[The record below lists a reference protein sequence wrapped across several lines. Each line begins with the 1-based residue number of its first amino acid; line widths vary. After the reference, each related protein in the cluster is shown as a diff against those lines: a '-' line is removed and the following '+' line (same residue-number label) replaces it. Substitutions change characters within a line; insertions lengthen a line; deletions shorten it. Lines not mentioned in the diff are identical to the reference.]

1 MSEFYQWQHT
11 RVPTMVTGE
20 IDCGLIVKFIDSVD
34 DIDNNQKGILWFC
47 SKPRKVAECVLLNRT
62 EHTDRNHRLQSGK
75 KAKYLLSLSSFFLLF
90 FFFFLL
96 WNRECFA
103 AATIVSILVHVHYIQ
118 QLPQLFLCC
127 WIVCTRAHSRVLV
140 IRVVCTQICHVINKR
155 IAAAVQNV
163 INSKCELLWQINS
176 PQKKKTYCS

>member
-118 QLPQLFLCC
+118 QLPQLFFVLLDCVHAC
-127 WIVCTRAHSRVLV
+127 AFARISYSCRLYTNMPCHQQTYSCSCTKCDKLEMWIALA
-140 IRVVCTQICHVINKR
+140 NK
-155 IAAAVQNV
+155 
-163 INSKCELLWQINS
+163 
-176 PQKKKTYCS
+176 

>member
-1 MSEFYQWQHT
+1 
-11 RVPTMVTGE
+11 MVTGE
-20 IDCGLIVKFIDSVD
+20 IDCGLIVKFIDSGD

-90 FFFFLL
+90 FFFFYCGIANVLL
-96 WNRECFA
+96 LRPLFQFLFMSTTFNNCR
-103 AATIVSILVHVHYIQ
+103 SS
-118 QLPQLFLCC
+118 FLCC